1 MAPFSIRSSVERRR
15 SAQVALVL
23 GVGAC
28 LWLVGLG
35 SAGCGERTPEE
46 LFAEAEAA
54 AADSSSQDQAVA
66 DFEEFLSRFPEH
78 ERCHEALRKLA
89 MIAQQQGK
97 MDRAITRYE
106 RLLTEYPGSRFA
118 AEAQFMIAFIC
129 EEHLVDEER
138 ARQAYQRVI
147 DRYPESELAD
157 SARRLLPNVGRKPEE
172 WVKFQDADPG
182 P

>member
-1 MAPFSIRSSVERRR
+1 MR
-15 SAQVALVL
+15 QVSFCWKGWQCLTARAAAII

-28 LWLVGLG
+28 LLLVGPWL
-35 SAGCGERTPEE
+35 AGCGEQTPEE
-46 LFAEAEAA
+46 LFAAAEAA
-54 AADSSSQDQAVA
+54 AADSSSQGQAVA
-66 DFEEFLSRFPEH
+66 QFQAFLSRFPEH

-89 MIAQQQGK
+89 MIAQQQGD
-97 MDRAITRYE
+97 MDAAITRYE
-106 RLLTEYPGSRFA
+106 RLLAEHPDSRFA

-129 EEHLVDEER
+129 EDHLLDEDR

-147 DRYPESELAD
+147 DRYPESELAE